1 MKKATIITLLT
12 APALI
17 LTFLVNSSHSGTSS
31 ESSTHQAFEGGS
43 QQGISKYTYVGLDKC
58 AKKCH
63 MNNEL
68 GFQYDLIRNSPHA
81 NSYKVLA
88 GRKAQIYARQAKV
101 EGDPQQS
108 LVCLKCH
115 VTGGGLDA
123 SYFAPTYKKEDGI
136 TCEACHKGPTSGQTV
151 LPGEKK
157 CLECHDNKV
166 HKVPAFEFRERFAKI
181 AHPKAIV
188 VIDTNRSDLKP
199 GKNISLKSG
208 GSKKHFV
215 GENFAGGIVFYTTGN
230 GIHGLIAATADQ
242 GRGIK
247 WYNGV
252 NRFTGSGDDGFQ
264 AGVYNTERITSDLI
278 RDDQN
283 GIFAAKICA
292 DYTVTIDGVEY
303 NDWYLPSKSELN
315 LMYLQKDIIGGF
327 ARGYWS
333 STEVDSSRA
342 WGQYFSSG
350 RQFSY
355 GGKDYAGFVRA
366 IRAF

>member
-1 MKKATIITLLT
+1 MKKATLVLLLL

-17 LTFLVNSSHSGTSS
+17 LTFLVNSSHSGRSS
-31 ESSTHQAFEGGS
+31 ENSAHQVLESGS
-43 QQGISKYTYVGLDKC
+43 QQGNSKYIYAGLDKC

-68 GFQYDLIRNSPHA
+68 GFQYDIIKNSPHA
-81 NSYKVLA
+81 NSYKLLA

-101 EGDPQQS
+101 EGDPQES
-108 LVCLKCH
+108 HVCLKCH

-123 SYFAPTYKKEDGI
+123 SYFADTYKKEDGI
-136 TCEACHKGPTSGQTV
+136 TCEACHKGPSNAQTV

-157 CLECHDNKV
+157 CLECHDNPV
-166 HKVPAFEFRERFAKI
+166 HKVPAFNFKERFAKI

-188 VIDTNRSDLKP
+188 VTDTNRSYLKP
-199 GKNISLKSG
+199 GKNISLKTG
-208 GSKKHFV
+208 GSKKHFA
-215 GENFAGGIVFYTTGN
+215 GEYYGGGIVFYTTGD

-252 NRFTGSGDDGFQ
+252 NRFTGSDDDGFQ
-264 AGVYNTERITSDLI
+264 AGAYNTERITSDLNK
-278 RDDQN
+278 DDQK

-292 DYTVTIDGVEY
+292 DYKVTIDGVEY

-315 LMYLQKDIIGGF
+315 LMYLQKDLIGGF

-333 STEVDSSRA
+333 STEADSSRA
-342 WGQYFSSG
+342 WVQYFNSG
-350 RQFSY
+350 RQFSHS
-355 GGKDYAGFVRA
+355 GKDYGGYVRA